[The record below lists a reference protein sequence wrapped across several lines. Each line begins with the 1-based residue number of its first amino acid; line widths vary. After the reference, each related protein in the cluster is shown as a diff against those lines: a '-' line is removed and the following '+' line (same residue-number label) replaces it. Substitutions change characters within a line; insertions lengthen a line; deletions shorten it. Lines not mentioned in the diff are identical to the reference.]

1 MVGLF
6 LASSLKFSK
15 FDLIQQPLA
24 EASPPRRC
32 SMGWVRG
39 GGYSDS
45 MFSFSS
51 SSTSRI
57 VWPCCGCATYIGADV
72 REGVKIEQ
80 PQLGYF
86 AHEIIFVSK
95 L

>member
-32 SMGWVRG
+32 CMGWGCG
-39 GGYSDS
+39 GG
-45 MFSFSS
+45 
-51 SSTSRI
+51 TATACSRSAAA
-57 VWPCCGCATYIGADV
+57 PPRASCG
-72 REGVKIEQ
+72 R
-80 PQLGYF
+80 
-86 AHEIIFVSK
+86 
-95 L
+95 